1 MLADSDG
8 VAAVR
13 LARASVAAALGV
25 AGSPPPSLSPAFG
38 EPRGAFVTWK
48 RARDDA
54 LRGCVGYPLPGLPLR
69 RAVEEAAAAAAFED
83 PRFPPIRAEELP
95 KLLVEVSVLGPPRP
109 IALADRPGAVR
120 PGIDGL
126 VVSRGRASG
135 LLLPQ
140 VAPEQGWGAEE
151 FLDGTCEKA
160 GLPAGAWRRADVDVR
175 AFEADVF
182 GETSAGG
189 PVVRHPPPPAP

>member
-8 VAAVR
+8 IAAVR
-13 LARASVAAALGV
+13 LARASVAASLGRGAAEAPDLPQV
-25 AGSPPPSLSPAFG
+25 FG
-38 EPRGAFVTWK
+38 EPRGVFVTWK
-48 RARDDA
+48 RARDEA
-54 LRGCVGYPLPGLPLR
+54 LRGCIGYPLPVLPLR

-95 KLLVEVSVLGPPRP
+95 ELLVEVSVLALPRP
-109 IALADRPGAVR
+109 IAVADRPGGVR

-126 VVSRGRASG
+126 IVRRGRASG

-140 VAPEQGWGAEE
+140 VAPEQGWGAEA

-160 GLPAGAWRRADVDVR
+160 GLPPGAWRRPDVDVR
-175 AFEADVF
+175 AFEAEVF
-182 GETSAGG
+182 GETSPGG
-189 PVVRHPPPPAP
+189 PVVRHPPKAR